1 MFKRLSILT
10 SIIIGLMA
18 FAVPALAQDHAV
30 PDGPFTTGTQ
40 EVKLEAL
47 HSYDELV
54 KALAQLEKNSQG
66 EVRLEVIGQS
76 NLGRDI
82 YMVSVGHGPDNVVI
96 ITQQHGG
103 EPHGTETVLNLIQN
117 LGSSGRPEFKQ
128 ICEQLTVNIVPRV
141 NPDGAEMWWRY
152 NVDPDAPRPRG
163 VALGYPE
170 LGRLN
175 NETYG
180 VYSSEGRGWDLN
192 RFHFVDW
199 TTSPMFSWF
208 GDLYPENPG
217 TESAIVAQTVA
228 NMDPSPLWFIDVH
241 NQSSNIDPDGTLV
254 YFSLD
259 TAHMTNDWDTDL
271 TYPVVQEAAKLLV
284 IINDHTSQYQNV
296 GLTRYAAPSA
306 YAGRSRN
313 QYMQVLDIPGILIEM
328 RGVGQKSVGHIN
340 RLCYG
345 NLFAVLN
352 ATVDGSLYDVD
363 WTRISEIPN
372 GTRYRKRLPASWY
385 NEEAEVAV
393 EEEEGEIE
401 E

>member
-1 MFKRLSILT
+1 MFKRLSILA
-10 SIIIGLMA
+10 IIIG
-18 FAVPALAQDHAV
+18 FVSFPVSSLAADHAV
-30 PDGPFTTGTQ
+30 PDGPFTTQTQ

-54 KALAQLEKNSQG
+54 KALEHLEMRFEE

-76 NLGRDI
+76 NLGRNI
-82 YMVSVGHGPDNVVI
+82 FMVSVGHGPDNVVI
-96 ITQQHGG
+96 ITQQHGN
-103 EPHGTETVLNLIQN
+103 EPHGTEAVLNLIQN
-117 LGSSGRPEFKQ
+117 LGGSGRPEFKQ
-128 ICEQLTVNIVPRV
+128 ICEQLTINIIPRV
-141 NPDGAEMWWRY
+141 NPDGADIWWRY
-152 NVDPDAPRPRG
+152 NVDPNAPRPRG
-163 VALGYPE
+163 EDLGHPE

-180 VYSSEGRGWDLN
+180 VYSSSGRGWDLN
-192 RFHFVDW
+192 RFHFIDW
-199 TTSPMFSWF
+199 TTSPMFFWF

-217 TESAIVAQTVA
+217 TESSIVAQTVA
-228 NMDPSPLWFIDVH
+228 NMNPLPLWFIDVH

-259 TAHMTNDWDTDL
+259 TAHMTDDWDTDL
-271 TYPVVQEAAKLLV
+271 TYPVVQEASKLLV

-296 GLTRYAAPSA
+296 GVSRYAAPSA

-313 QYMQVLDIPGILIEM
+313 QYMQELGVPGILIEM
-328 RGVGQKSVGHIN
+328 RGVGQKSVGHLN

-352 ATVDGSLYDVD
+352 ATVDGSLDDVD
-363 WTRISEIPN
+363 WERISEIPN
-372 GTRYRKRLPASWY
+372 GTSYRKRLPASWY
-385 NEEAEVAV
+385 KEAAEED
-393 EEEEGEIE
+393 GEIE

>member
-163 VALGYPE
+163 EALGHPE

-352 ATVDGSLYDVD
+352 ATVDGSLCEAD

-385 NEEAEVAV
+385 NEEAAAGED
-393 EEEEGEIE
+393 GEIE

>member
-1 MFKRLSILT
+1 
-10 SIIIGLMA
+10 
-18 FAVPALAQDHAV
+18 
-30 PDGPFTTGTQ
+30 
-40 EVKLEAL
+40 
-47 HSYDELV
+47 
-54 KALAQLEKNSQG
+54 
-66 EVRLEVIGQS
+66 
-76 NLGRDI
+76 
-82 YMVSVGHGPDNVVI
+82 
-96 ITQQHGG
+96 
-103 EPHGTETVLNLIQN
+103 
-117 LGSSGRPEFKQ
+117 
-128 ICEQLTVNIVPRV
+128 
-141 NPDGAEMWWRY
+141 
-152 NVDPDAPRPRG
+152 
-163 VALGYPE
+163 
-170 LGRLN
+170 
-175 NETYG
+175 
-180 VYSSEGRGWDLN
+180 
-192 RFHFVDW
+192 
-199 TTSPMFSWF
+199 
-208 GDLYPENPG
+208 
-217 TESAIVAQTVA
+217 
-228 NMDPSPLWFIDVH
+228 
-241 NQSSNIDPDGTLV
+241 
-254 YFSLD
+254 
-259 TAHMTNDWDTDL
+259 MTNDWDTDL